1 MIATQKVVTFFWH
14 LKLMDLFFTNDIKSA
29 KHTDAWADWT
39 YFVILS
45 YEFIIVRIYRIYAN
59 PFSVKM
65 FTL

>member
-1 MIATQKVVTFFWH
+1 
-14 LKLMDLFFTNDIKSA
+14 MDLFFTNDIKSA